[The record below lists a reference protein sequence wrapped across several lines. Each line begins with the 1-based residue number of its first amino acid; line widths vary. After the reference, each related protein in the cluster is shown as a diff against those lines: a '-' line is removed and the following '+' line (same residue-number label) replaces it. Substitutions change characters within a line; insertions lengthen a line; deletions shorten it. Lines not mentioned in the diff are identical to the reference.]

1 MRKKTHLL
9 ASLLI
14 SVILLSSCAT
24 PGGSDVNQSMI
35 DKPSIPGETSSLSY
49 DMLTAEEWL
58 STFET
63 VDYKGY
69 AFTIATSKDGRFS
82 YNEEQNSKI
91 NQAIEKRNKLVSD
104 KYNIKITERYVKEN
118 EIVATLTAN
127 ANAGLQYSDLI
138 SVSMTS
144 ASKLAYS
151 GSLMNLLSVPYVNF
165 DALYM
170 SDLAKKSLANHTA
183 YSIYNDFSMCQDQL
197 WCVFYN
203 KTLLKTAGLEDPS
216 ALYKRGEWTWDKL
229 IEFSHKIAAVTMKK
243 DSPNLLKD
251 VFGFSSYGTKNELIQ
266 TIFESSGLSSYLQS
280 YKSDLTLNTNV
291 ADLDLAATKTRQ
303 IINDKSYY
311 SLNGD
316 NAKNTFAS
324 GRTAFLLYTL
334 EFSKLISNSSLDW
347 AIVPLPKLIPNQT
360 NTFSLLDNMSAGIS
374 VPACQTDSIRTGRI
388 LNALFAASHD
398 Y

>member
-165 DALYM
+165 DA
-170 SDLAKKSLANHTA
+170 
-183 YSIYNDFSMCQDQL
+183 
-197 WCVFYN
+197 
-203 KTLLKTAGLEDPS
+203 
-216 ALYKRGEWTWDKL
+216 
-229 IEFSHKIAAVTMKK
+229 
-243 DSPNLLKD
+243 
-251 VFGFSSYGTKNELIQ
+251 
-266 TIFESSGLSSYLQS
+266 
-280 YKSDLTLNTNV
+280 
-291 ADLDLAATKTRQ
+291 
-303 IINDKSYY
+303 
-311 SLNGD
+311 
-316 NAKNTFAS
+316 
-324 GRTAFLLYTL
+324 
-334 EFSKLISNSSLDW
+334 
-347 AIVPLPKLIPNQT
+347 
-360 NTFSLLDNMSAGIS
+360 
-374 VPACQTDSIRTGRI
+374 
-388 LNALFAASHD
+388 
-398 Y
+398 